1 MQLQIDIPN
10 YDGQAQ
16 EVIWYEDADYT
27 IDVFDGEVALTA
39 NREGLISLARQMLYM
54 AYNDLP
60 EGSHVHYDPFLT
72 GKERACE
79 LILVKKYKPT
89 A

>member
-16 EVIWYEDADYT
+16 EVIWYEDADYA

-54 AYNDLP
+54 AYND
-60 EGSHVHYDPFLT
+60 
-72 GKERACE
+72 
-79 LILVKKYKPT
+79 
-89 A
+89 